1 MPTKWP
7 FIDKSIF
14 DYFVEK
20 FYEFGGNA
28 TPSKPVVLKFSLAIN
43 DGFTFAKLLS
53 KILKK

>member
-43 DGFTFAKLLS
+43 DRFTFAKLLS